1 MLQYLSG
8 IHRIIKPRDLFITS
22 INTYDQQQAA
32 LQLELQALLGQNW
45 QIVERLNC
53 LQIIIGLAAA
63 SATAWVLQF

>member
-1 MLQYLSG
+1 MPQYLSG

-32 LQLELQALLGQNW
+32 LQLVLQALLGQNW
-45 QIVERLNC
+45 QIVKRLNC

-63 SATAWVLQF
+63 SNTA